1 MIICCTDVY
10 AIAVVYYNTWI
21 PKLTYI
27 FIIHPAIEKTL
38 ISLVYIL
45 IDLLPLTLIRGAR
58 AREARRDTYFLLQT
72 QNIQQ
77 VSTYLLLEEV
87 ASHQA
92 NILNLRL
99 LWYSINWLHVICMR
113 VPLRFTDMSIVLASR
128 RTKIVSQKE
137 NYFIIQR

>member
-1 MIICCTDVY
+1 MIICCTDIY

-38 ISLVYIL
+38 ISLVYML
-45 IDLLPLTLIRGAR
+45 IDVLPLIRGAR

-77 VSTYLLLEEV
+77 VSTYLLEEI

-92 NILNLRL
+92 SIFNLFSS
-99 LWYSINWLHVICMR
+99 SIQ
-113 VPLRFTDMSIVLASR
+113 SIG
-128 RTKIVSQKE
+128 
-137 NYFIIQR
+137 FM